1 MDDAELPAPR
11 TVYRTM
17 GRGAPWDR
25 IGAGVMDKGGLTIDQ
40 RDYLAP
46 TWSMVYVLRGR
57 GEYADA
63 AGRRWELEPGMC
75 FQRVPER
82 RHSTTLD
89 PRGRWLEAFIDVGPT
104 LWRALQAMQVLRPD
118 PPVWRWGLSRERVAR
133 FEALIGDLERAGER
147 RLPAL
152 CVRLLGLA
160 VEAQPEPAE
169 PGGGDDAI
177 ERACRALAEESTR
190 RTDLRAWCRRERLDY
205 ERFRKDFLRRMGV
218 SPGQYRLRRR
228 MDRACELLH
237 TTDRTLAEIAAELG
251 YRSPYEFSAQFRER
265 MGLPPSR
272 YRMRGR

>member
-17 GRGAPWDR
+17 GSGSPWER
-25 IGAGVMDKGGLTIDQ
+25 VGCGVMDKRGVTVDQ

-46 TWSMVYVLRGR
+46 TWSLVYVLRGR

-63 AGRRWELEPGMC
+63 AGRHWELKPGTC

-89 PRGRWLEAFIDVGPT
+89 PRSRWLETFVDVGPT
-104 LWRALQAMQVLRPD
+104 LWRALLAMQALRAD

-152 CVRLLGLA
+152 CVRVLGLA
-160 VEAQPEPAE
+160 VEAQPEAAE

-190 RTDLRAWCRRERLDY
+190 RADLRAWCRRERLDY
-205 ERFRKDFLRRMGV
+205 ERFRKDFHRRMGV
-218 SPGQYRLRRR
+218 SPGQYRIRRR

-237 TTDRTLAEIAAELG
+237 TTDRPLAEIAAELG

-265 MGLPPSR
+265 MGIAPSR